1 VWSPFFRPL
10 RGIIW
15 QERPLDTLIDGL
27 ACTTLVF
34 VAVEDARRFRIR
46 NGAILVLVGLF
57 GLAVWLSGTDQ
68 DAIWHGV
75 FATLVLVL
83 MFGAFALGLVG
94 AGDAKL
100 MSVACLWIGPENA
113 LLFAMALLCLTGLYG
128 VGAKLRVLPA
138 RLDGHRVKI
147 PFGPSIAL
155 AWIMTI
161 VLSSNVLN

>member
-1 VWSPFFRPL
+1 M
-10 RGIIW
+10 
-15 QERPLDTLIDGL
+15 
-27 ACTTLVF
+27 
-34 VAVEDARRFRIR
+34 EDARRFRIR
-46 NGAILVLVGLF
+46 NSAILVLVGLF
-57 GLAVWLSGTDQ
+57 GLAAWLSGISH

-100 MSVACLWIGPENA
+100 MAAACLWIGPENA

-138 RLDGHRVKI
+138 RRNDHRVKI

-161 VLSSNVLN
+161 VLSSYVLNSTHQ